1 MAKMRGMLAI
11 LFLAVAAASCAH
23 AETQGKLYGYVVS
36 GTGNPLSSVN
46 VTATGP
52 GYVNFTYSNGEG
64 RYEFPYALP
73 PGTYNVSAS
82 CNCRTFGNA
91 TETGVVIEA
100 GRETYLNITL
110 NPPSEE
116 GPTPTPEGTATPEGT
131 PTPIACTQEAMIC
144 PDGSAVGRVGP
155 NCEFA
160 PCPQANPPPP
170 PAPNACPLGF
180 LLALAAG
187 IAIAWKR

>member
-1 MAKMRGMLAI
+1 MAEMRELLAI

-23 AETQGKLYGYVVS
+23 AESPGKLYGYVVS
-36 GTGNPLSSVN
+36 SAGDPLSSIN

-91 TETGVVIEA
+91 TETGVLIES
-100 GRETYLNITL
+100 GRATYLNITL
-110 NPPSEE
+110 NPPPEE
-116 GPTPTPEGTATPEGT
+116 GPTATPEGT
-131 PTPIACTQEAMIC
+131 PGATATPGAEAT
-144 PDGSAVGRVGP
+144 PTLGPSAT
-155 NCEFA
+155 
-160 PCPQANPPPP
+160 
-170 PAPNACPLGF
+170 PAPTPAPQKPCPLGF

-187 IAIAWKR
+187 IAVAWKR